1 MAAKRLYKTSDNKMI
16 GGVCNG
22 LAEYFDVDPTIIRLI
37 WVIFAFCA
45 GGGVL
50 AYLIAWSIMKAL
62 VPNYKPIEA

>member
-1 MAAKRLYKTSDNKMI
+1 MI

-37 WVIFAFCA
+37 WVIFAFCG

-50 AYLIAWSIMKAL
+50 AYLIAWIILPDK
-62 VPNYKPIEA
+62 NTIEHL

>member
-37 WVIFAFCA
+37 WVIFAFCG

-50 AYLIAWSIMKAL
+50 AYLIAWIILPDK
-62 VPNYKPIEA
+62 NTIERQ

>member
-1 MAAKRLYKTSDNKMI
+1 MATKRLYKTSDNKML

-37 WVIFAFCA
+37 WVIFAFCG

-50 AYLIAWSIMKAL
+50 AYLIAWIILPDK
-62 VPNYKPIEA
+62 NTFEIQ